1 MTDEEAEESIM
12 AVDNDG
18 NGEVITF
25 TLISY
30 PMQGFNIL
38 SRENIEFRSYQYIT
52 FFRLTMK
59 NSCIYSCQR

>member
-30 PMQGFNIL
+30 PMQGFFI
-38 SRENIEFRSYQYIT
+38 EGNIEFRSYQYIT

>member
-30 PMQGFNIL
+30 PMQGFKCF
-38 SRENIEFRSYQYIT
+38 IEGKY
-52 FFRLTMK
+52 
-59 NSCIYSCQR
+59 

>member
-30 PMQGFNIL
+30 PMQGLFYRGKILNFVHTNI
-38 SRENIEFRSYQYIT
+38 
-52 FFRLTMK
+52 
-59 NSCIYSCQR
+59 